1 MAKNKT
7 DSIEFSS
14 VAVGF
19 AIYHNPVKVGLI
31 AKKHA
36 ERCGIKFNISTLYTF
51 KAFQH
56 TEKAICES
64 NCKDR
69 LWISE
74 NSGKIKIAETV
85 LVSAICLILPVG
97 FVTPERTINL
107 NDNECV

>member
-31 AKKHA
+31 AKKYA
-36 ERCGIKFNISTLYTF
+36 ERCGIKLNLSVLYAF

-69 LWISE
+69 V
-74 NSGKIKIAETV
+74 SGFFRCM
-85 LVSAICLILPVG
+85 ICVKKCKCL
-97 FVTPERTINL
+97 NL
-107 NDNECV
+107 

>member
-85 LVSAICLILPVG
+85 LVSAICDFLPICSVIRAG
-97 FVTPERTINL
+97 FVRVVL
-107 NDNECV
+107 SY

>member
-36 ERCGIKFNISTLYTF
+36 ERCGIHSKLFSILKRRFVSLIAKTG
-51 KAFQH
+51 
-56 TEKAICES
+56 
-64 NCKDR
+64 
-69 LWISE
+69 
-74 NSGKIKIAETV
+74 SGFLRIRAK
-85 LVSAICLILPVG
+85 
-97 FVTPERTINL
+97 
-107 NDNECV
+107 